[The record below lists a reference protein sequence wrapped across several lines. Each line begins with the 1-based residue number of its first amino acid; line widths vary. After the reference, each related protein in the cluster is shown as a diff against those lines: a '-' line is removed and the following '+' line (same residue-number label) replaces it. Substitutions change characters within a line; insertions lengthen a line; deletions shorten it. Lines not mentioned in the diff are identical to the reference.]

1 MSEIITAPI
10 ALIFAA
16 FLAAVGIVWLIFPFM
31 VCARLDKIRTEL
43 ADLNTRSAREESRA
57 RQQAKN

>member
-1 MSEIITAPI
+1 MSEIITAPLFII
-10 ALIFAA
+10 AAA
-16 FLAAVGIVWLIFPFM
+16 FFAAVGIVWIIFPFM

-43 ADLNTRSAREESRA
+43 ADLNMRSAREESRA